1 MLRGKNSSSAS
12 WPFVMSNFR
21 IIPVVLISG
30 SDVVKGVKFKERK
43 YVGDPINTVKIFND
57 KYVDEL
63 CVLDVHASK
72 GGHSPNFTLL
82 REIASQAFMPL
93 SYGGGLHNFSDVKG
107 IFNAGFEKCIL
118 NSCNYNNLGLIEETA
133 TTFGSQSVACSVDFR
148 RSSVSKSPVLY
159 SMSGSTKHKF
169 SILDFCLRLQDS
181 GAGEIIV
188 SAIDKDGTRS
198 GLDIEIYREIRERL
212 TIPLVASGGASSLE
226 DILNLKNEVNISA
239 VAVGDLFTFYGKRKS
254 VLINYPKYSELRKL
268 FG

>member
-1 MLRGKNSSSAS
+1 
-12 WPFVMSNFR
+12 MSNFR

-30 SDVVKGVKFKERK
+30 SDVVKGVKFKDLK

-63 CVLDVHASK
+63 CVLDVSASK
-72 GGHSPNFTLL
+72 RRQPPNFKLL

-93 SYGGGLHNFSDVKG
+93 SYGGGLHSFSNVEG

-118 NSCNYNNLGLIEETA
+118 NSCNYDSFDLIGETA
-133 TTFGSQSVACSVDFR
+133 KIFGSQSVACSVDFR
-148 RSSVSKSPVLY
+148 RSAFSKKKMLY
-159 SMSGSTKHKF
+159 SMSGLTKHKLKL
-169 SILDFCLRLQDS
+169 LDFCLQLQDE

-198 GLDIEIYREIRERL
+198 GLDIEIYREIRQRL
-212 TIPLVASGGASSLE
+212 TIPLVASGGASSLD
-226 DILNLKNEVNISA
+226 DIVNLKNEVDISA

-254 VLINYPKYSELRKL
+254 VLINYPKYSELRKI